1 MRIRITVNGI
11 VQGVGFRPFLHRL
24 AEKYHTGGW
33 VRNTSDG
40 LEGVLDKGYGIL
52 AQLKMPVWFF
62 PIIILGP
69 ISIHRVSRRR
79 KTEQATE

>member
-1 MRIRITVNGI
+1 MCKVAVVLVIMSGAAVLST
-11 VQGVGFRPFLHRL
+11 L
-24 AEKYHTGGW
+24 
-33 VRNTSDG
+33 G

>member
-33 VRNTSDG
+33 VRNTSGG
-40 LEGVLDKGYGIL
+40 LEGVLDGEQDELEHFL
-52 AQLKMPVWFF
+52 A
-62 PIIILGP
+62 
-69 ISIHRVSRRR
+69 
-79 KTEQATE
+79 E